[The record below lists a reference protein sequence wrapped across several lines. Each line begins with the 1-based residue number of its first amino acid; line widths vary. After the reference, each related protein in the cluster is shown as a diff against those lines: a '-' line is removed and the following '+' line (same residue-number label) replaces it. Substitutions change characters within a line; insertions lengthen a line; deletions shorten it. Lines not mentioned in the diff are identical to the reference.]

1 MIDPIGYLEMIWMLD
16 NCSLVMT
23 DSGGL
28 QKEAYFFKKP
38 CIILRPQTEWIEIV
52 ETKSAVITDT
62 SAVKILEVSNYFL
75 TDPELSFPPIFGNGN
90 AASFIVEEMISQFS

>member
-1 MIDPIGYLEMIWMLD
+1 MLFR
-16 NCSLVMT
+16 S
-23 DSGGL
+23 

-52 ETKSAVITDT
+52 ETKSAVIADT
-62 SAVKILEVSNYFL
+62 SAVKISEASNYFL
-75 TDPELSFPPIFGNGN
+75 TDPELSFPPIFGKGN